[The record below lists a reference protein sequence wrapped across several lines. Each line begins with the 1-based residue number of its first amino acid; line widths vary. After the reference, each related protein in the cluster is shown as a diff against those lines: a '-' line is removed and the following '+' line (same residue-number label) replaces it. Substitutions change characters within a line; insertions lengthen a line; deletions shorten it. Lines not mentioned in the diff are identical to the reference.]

1 MSGLTN
7 ALVAQQVQAL
17 LDTQKRQT
25 DYLTAWLGGS
35 PTGGPNNDG
44 RYPFVDLAGV
54 EILVP
59 RARDIQQHDLRPG
72 CFGSRGKGRRRTGAR
87 FGERSCQPRERSTHL
102 GGSRSRRRRGTLAI
116 WRRNIRTALA
126 PARANAEYWANLART
141 SGQGSEV
148 APVVRTAW
156 RLG

>member
-59 RARDIQQHDLRPG
+59 APATFNNMTSGPAALAVAAKAAAELARDLANGHANRANDQRILAEAA
-72 CFGSRGKGRRRTGAR
+72 RGAAVDAR
-87 FGERSCQPRERSTHL
+87 NLAQEHKNRA
-102 GGSRSRRRRGTLAI
+102 GTSE
-116 WRRNIRTALA
+116 
-126 PARANAEYWANLART
+126 ANAEYWANLART

>member
-35 PTGGPNNDG
+35 PDGGPNNDG

-54 EILVP
+54 DGCAASGFSQDALIV
-59 RARDIQQHDLRPG
+59 RAVGMTLRQIARQFGGGLCRD
-72 CFGSRGKGRRRTGAR
+72 C
-87 FGERSCQPRERSTHL
+87 
-102 GGSRSRRRRGTLAI
+102 
-116 WRRNIRTALA
+116 
-126 PARANAEYWANLART
+126 
-141 SGQGSEV
+141 
-148 APVVRTAW
+148 
-156 RLG
+156 